1 MKVKDSVLENQE
13 FLKAIIDGIKDQI
26 MVIDNQY
33 RIEEVNKAFLDR
45 VGKQKKEIIG
55 RYCYKVLHDDDKPCN
70 ILNHLCPAQEVLK
83 TGKPCE
89 VLHTHH
95 ENQLSYYRV
104 IAYPILDKNG
114 VVTRVI
120 EMARDI
126 TKWKKKGDH
135 VYHVQKLLF
144 LGKLAAG
151 MAHELNNPLGVILG
165 FSDLLLEKTEPESE
179 NHQILKIIER
189 QGLNCKRIVEDLLNF
204 ASPPETDSYS
214 VDINA
219 SVDRVLSVVEDIL
232 FREQIVIVRD
242 LDENIPN
249 ARGDS
254 GRLQQVFIHIITNA
268 VLSMQEEG
276 GRLTICTR
284 LDDSAHKVEIIFKS
298 TGYEISK
305 EYRDKIFGPFST
317 TTIDDESGIGMGL
330 SASYDIVSNYDGEIS
345 FETTADEEDKDKKG
359 SIFTVVLPAVSLEK

>member
-1 MKVKDSVLENQE
+1 MKIEDSMLENQV
-13 FLKAIIDGIKDQI
+13 FLKAIIDGIRDQI

-33 RIEEVNKAFLDR
+33 RIEEANEALLDR
-45 VGKQKKEIIG
+45 LGKQKKEIIG
-55 RYCYKVLHDDDKPCN
+55 KYCYKVLHDDDEPCN
-70 ILNHLCPAQEVLK
+70 ILNHLCPVQEVLK

-89 VLHTHH
+89 VLHTHY
-95 ENQLSYYRV
+95 EKKLSYYRV

-126 TKWKKKGDH
+126 TKWKKRGDQI
-135 VYHVQKLLF
+135 YHIQKLIF

-151 MAHELNNPLGVILG
+151 LAHELNNPLGVILG
-165 FSDLLLEKTEPESE
+165 FSDLLLEKSEPGSK
-179 NHQILKIIER
+179 NRQILKTIER

-214 VDINA
+214 VDVNESIE
-219 SVDRVLSVVEDIL
+219 RVLSVVEDIL
-232 FREQIVIVRD
+232 LREQVVIVRKFA
-242 LDENIPN
+242 ENIPN

-268 VLSMQEEG
+268 VLSMQEQEG
-276 GRLTICTR
+276 GRLTVCTR
-284 LDDSAHKVEIIFKS
+284 LDDSTNKIEIIFKS
-298 TGYEISK
+298 TGDEIGK

-317 TTIDDESGIGMGL
+317 TIDDEAGIGL
-330 SASYDIVSNYDGEIS
+330 SASHDIVSNYDGDIS
-345 FETTADEEDKDKKG
+345 FKTTTDEEDEDRKG
-359 SIFTVVLPAVSLEK
+359 STFTVVLPAVSLEK